1 MKKMLVVLLVLVS
14 YMTLFAQAAKEE
26 SKTITMWVSA
36 SGVQVEALKAAVE
49 AFEAETGYTVE
60 FSAPGETYE
69 ELMKTKMAANDL
81 PDVFDTHGWSVAR
94 YSEYLMPVNDL
105 DFYSNISQQII
116 PTISN
121 SKGEAFVLPFD
132 MDLTGIVYNETVL
145 EEAGVNVDDIK
156 TWADFEAACEKI
168 KAIGKTPI
176 TLGASNGFTVGWLYD
191 RIAPSFYFTDE
202 ANSKAQDLKDGKFD
216 ESIWADISTM
226 IDRWVSKGYFNADV
240 VSGDYVGD
248 VTALATNQAGFDF
261 ILNVAITI
269 ASSMNPDVKLGMMPI
284 PSNSKDDEP
293 TLISGENVALGI
305 WKDSNAKTGAIALLN
320 YLAQPEEAATVA
332 AATGNVPALT
342 NVKVDLGSIQKYI
355 DKYANV
361 EAYNYFDRDYCPSGL
376 WDVICAVG
384 QDVLAQKPN
393 AIVDTAKTV
402 KENFDALYGN

>member
-1 MKKMLVVLLVLVS
+1 MKKILVVLLVLVS
-14 YMTLFAQAAKEE
+14 CTALFAQATKEE

-36 SGVQVEALKAAVE
+36 SGAQVDALKAAVE

-81 PDVFDTHGWSVAR
+81 PDVFDTHGWSVDR

-105 DFYSNISQQII
+105 DFYGNISQQIL

-121 SKGEAFVLPFD
+121 AKGEAFVLPFD

-191 RIAPSFYFTDE
+191 RIAPSFYITDE
-202 ANSKAQDLKDGKFD
+202 ANSKAQDLKNGKFD
-216 ESIWADISTM
+216 ESIWAAISTM

-248 VTALATNQAGFDF
+248 VTALATNQAAFDF
-261 ILNVAITI
+261 IQNVAITI
-269 ASSMNPDVKLGMMPI
+269 AGSMNPDVKLGMMPI

-305 WKDSNAKTGAIALLN
+305 WKDSKAKTGAIALLN
-320 YLAQPEEAATVA
+320 YLAQPEVAATVA

-342 NVKVDLGSIQKYI
+342 NVKVDLGAIQKYI

>member
-14 YMTLFAQAAKEE
+14 CMALFAQAAKEE

-121 SKGEAFVLPFD
+121 SKGESFVLPFD

-269 ASSMNPDVKLGMMPI
+269 ATSMNPDVKLGMMPI

-320 YLAQPEEAATVA
+320 YLAQPEVAATVA

-393 AIVDTAKTV
+393 AIADTAKTV

>member
-1 MKKMLVVLLVLVS
+1 MKKLLVVLLLLVS
-14 YMTLFAQAAKEE
+14 CTALFAQAAQEE

-36 SGVQVEALKAAVE
+36 SGAQVDALKAAVE

-121 SKGEAFVLPFD
+121 SKGETFVLPFD
-132 MDLTGIVYNETVL
+132 MDLTGIVYNQTVL

-191 RIAPSFYFTDE
+191 RIAPSFFYTDQ
-202 ANSKAQDLKDGKFD
+202 ANSQAQALKDGKFD
-216 ESIWADISTM
+216 QATWEAISTM

-240 VSGDYVGD
+240 VTGDYVGD

-261 ILNVAITI
+261 IQNVAITI
-269 ASSMNPDVKLGMMPI
+269 GLSINADAKLGMMPI
-284 PSNSKDDEP
+284 PSNSENDEP

-305 WKDSNAKTGAIALLN
+305 WKDTKAKTGAIALLN
-320 YLAQPEEAATVA
+320 YLAQPEVAATVA

-342 NVKVDLGSIQKYI
+342 NVKVDLGAIQASI
-355 DKYANV
+355 DKYSNV